1 MNRPNRPLTPEEASA
16 RHDYLPVITLA
27 KRRYILAHSSSSR
40 HDRALDD
47 LNRRATHMHA
57 SRKRQTTSLSKLL
70 GTTSKA
76 STQEAL
82 QHVPH
87 RLWLHLVMLLVVPLT
102 VVLSSVIP
110 VQPPSVSAD
119 SNVAAAPETD
129 LGEAVL
135 ALGPIELESTGTEE
149 AFGDDL
155 PVPDSAFSEILAL
168 PEVQA
173 ALSRSDMLA
182 PMTVSSAV
190 IGDKINLR
198 NGPGQEYDV
207 VAQLAGG
214 TPLTL
219 NQVYNEW
226 FVVTTEDGKQGW
238 VAAEVVAESE
248 VARSILSVASEIPPP
263 PPPKIASV
271 IEDGLSLRDGP
282 GTNYVKI
289 NSISGGTTLDL
300 LSRYENWFE
309 VRLPSGEIGW
319 VTNEYLQI
327 GEGVVE
333 RIDVLTSAPDPNP
346 ALVAEVDGTI
356 NLRGGPGT
364 AYNKLGT
371 IGAGN
376 VVNLIGRYKE
386 WLNVKTSDGKTAWV
400 STEVLPV
407 SSYILRRVPVAQN
420 IPALPKPT
428 TNNSSSGTITR
439 ANAPSLSPAQANS
452 VVAFAMQFRGTPY
465 VWGGSRPGAFD
476 CSGFTKYVYAQ
487 YGLNLPHSAAGQY
500 SQRYG
505 TFVDK
510 ASLQPGDI
518 VFFANTYKRGIS
530 HVGIYVGGGMVLQAL
545 APGTPL
551 SSVSMHTSYW
561 SSRYYGALRPNI

>member
-1 MNRPNRPLTPEEASA
+1 
-16 RHDYLPVITLA
+16 
-27 KRRYILAHSSSSR
+27 LAHSSSSR
-40 HDRALDD
+40 QDRALDD
-47 LNRRATHMHA
+47 LNRRATHIHA
-57 SRKRQTTSLSKLL
+57 SRKRQSVSLSNIL
-70 GTTSKA
+70 GTASKE
-76 STQEAL
+76 STQGAL
-82 QHVPH
+82 KQVPH
-87 RLWLHLVMLLVVPLT
+87 RLWLHLVMLLIVPLT
-102 VVLSSVIP
+102 VVFSSIIP
-110 VQPPSVSAD
+110 LKPTSVSAD
-119 SNVAAAPETD
+119 SSFSEVSQAN

-135 ALGPIELESTGTEE
+135 SLGPIELESSETEVSYGE
-149 AFGDDL
+149 DL
-155 PVPDSAFSEILAL
+155 PVPDSAFSEILSL

-182 PMTVSSAV
+182 PMTVASSV
-190 IGDKINLR
+190 VGEKINLR

-207 VAQLAGG
+207 VTQLAGG
-214 TPLTL
+214 TALTL
-219 NQVYNEW
+219 NEVYNDW

-238 VAAEVVAESE
+238 VAAEVISESE
-248 VARSILSVASEIPPP
+248 TARGVLAVASDIPPP

-271 IEDGLSLRDGP
+271 AEDGLSLRDGP
-282 GTNYVKI
+282 GTNYVKM
-289 NSISGGTTLDL
+289 NSINGGTTIDL
-300 LSRYENWFE
+300 LSRFENWFE

-319 VTNEYLQI
+319 VTNEFLQI
-327 GEGVVE
+327 SEGVVE

-346 ALVAEVDGTI
+346 ALVAEIDGTI

-371 IGAGN
+371 IGAGQ

-386 WLNVKTSDGKTAWV
+386 WLNVKTNDGKTAWI
-400 STEVLPV
+400 STEVMPV
-407 SSYILRRVPVAQN
+407 NSYVLRRVPVAKN
-420 IPALPKPT
+420 IPALPKPAT
-428 TNNSSSGTITR
+428 TTSGKPTR
-439 ANAPSLSPAQANS
+439 ANVPSLSPAQS
-452 VVAFAMQFRGTPY
+452 SGVVAFAMQFRGAPY

-530 HVGIYVGGGMVLQAL
+530 HVGIYAGNGMVLQAL

-551 SSVSMHTSYW
+551 SSVSMHTPYW
-561 SSRYYGALRPNI
+561 SPRYYGALRPNI